1 MTGYSWMI
9 AVTAAVENKQT
20 SEHAI
25 ECHFLPPPNILD
37 HVLRFSFFSD
47 GASFVSTFL
56 AGEGA
61 LIVRDRAGGCA
72 AALKRVTW
80 CGLVECL
87 IPGAPGVFAPG
98 GSLKSTASAS

>member
-1 MTGYSWMI
+1 
-9 AVTAAVENKQT
+9 
-20 SEHAI
+20 
-25 ECHFLPPPNILD
+25 LPTPNILD
-37 HVLRFSFFSD
+37 HVLRFSFLSD

-61 LIVRDRAGGCA
+61 LVVRDRVGGCA
-72 AALKRVTW
+72 AALKRVTC

-87 IPGAPGVFAPG
+87 IPGGLGVFAPG